1 MQAFIQFYPGCK
13 NVTLEIATGSSG
25 CYTAS
30 EKKIKTTLDFQF
42 LPRDAKHPR
51 Y

>member
-13 NVTLEIATGSSG
+13 NVTLEILA
-25 CYTAS
+25 AQVVILPQ
-30 EKKIKTTLDFQF
+30 KKNRTTLDFQF